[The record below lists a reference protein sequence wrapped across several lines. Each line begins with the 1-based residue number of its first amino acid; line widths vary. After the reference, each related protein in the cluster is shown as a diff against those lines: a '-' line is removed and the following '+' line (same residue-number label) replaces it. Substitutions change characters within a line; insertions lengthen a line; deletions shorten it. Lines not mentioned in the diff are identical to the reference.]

1 MTPEFHSATQT
12 APYSAVCLLPT
23 DENFSKFLLLQS
35 FALASMP
42 DDKKHHLKERDIED
56 LKAHTDARMPI
67 IAVYAADGQY
77 VGHALLTYP
86 IHDDVVQNLNHYPF
100 HGTEATT
107 AVIQSLFIA
116 PKHRA
121 SRLDPA
127 LVQKNMDPVSL
138 IFDTAK
144 DLAAMHGQ
152 TRVMA
157 KVACDNAGSLRTF
170 EKNGFT
176 IQETHFDEAGG
187 YMAHYL
193 TCSLYAAPCLAPAA
207 KNAISFGKD
216 LSPAA

>member
-1 MTPEFHSATQT
+1 MTPEFNSATQT
-12 APYSAVCLLPT
+12 APYTAICLLPT

-35 FALASMP
+35 FAFASMP
-42 DDKKHHLKERDIED
+42 CEKRHHLKERGIDD

-67 IAVYAADGQY
+67 IAVQAANGQY
-77 VGHALLTYP
+77 VGHALLAYP
-86 IHDDVVQNLNHYPF
+86 IHDDVVQNMTHYPF

-121 SRLDPA
+121 SRLDPS
-127 LVQKNMDPVSL
+127 LVAKGMDPTSL

-157 KVACDNAGSLRTF
+157 KVACDNTGSLKTF
-170 EKNGFT
+170 EKNGFV

-193 TCSLYAAPCLAPAA
+193 TCALYAAPCLAPTE